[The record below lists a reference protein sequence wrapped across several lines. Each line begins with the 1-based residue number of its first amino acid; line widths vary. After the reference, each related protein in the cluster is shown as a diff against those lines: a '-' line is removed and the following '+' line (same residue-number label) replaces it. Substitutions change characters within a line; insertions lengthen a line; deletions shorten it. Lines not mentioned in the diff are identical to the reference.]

1 MAGRAGVAA
10 AVSNFTTPLHLEYLD
25 GRRWRLLAGFSYSTL
40 VGGAKEIHVPVG
52 FETDFASIPRGLW
65 NLFPPTGSYGKAAV
79 IHDFLYRM
87 WGTSRKDA
95 DKIFLEAME
104 VLGVGYLTRHA
115 LYRAVRVFGG
125 SAYAKGQGQ

>member
-1 MAGRAGVAA
+1 MAGRAGVAS
-10 AVSNFTTPLHLEYLD
+10 VSNFLTPLHLEYID

-40 VGGAKEIHVPVG
+40 VGGAKDIHVPAG

-65 NLFPPTGSYGKAAV
+65 NLFPPTGAYGKAAV

-95 DKIFLEAME
+95 DKIFLEAMA
-104 VLGVGYLTRHA
+104 VLDVDRVTRYT
-115 LYRAVRVFGG
+115 LYSAVRMFGG
-125 SAYAKGQGQ
+125 HAYAKGQGK